1 MTTTMQRCLLVATLV
16 AFAAAD
22 LGAISQQTVTI
33 TNSTTGSLTIYIGFN
48 GASLGPYSQGDFPFC
63 TFPAGGN
70 QYACSFTLGS
80 GKSQPIS
87 LTKGNFNVAISA
99 NILVWSA
106 CGGGTGLTMAEL
118 NLNTPQNQDWYDVS
132 LVNGFNYGVSIIPV
146 TGSAIT
152 VTSATGNSKNPGVYP
167 LGCDICTGP
176 SAPPTG
182 PGCPGKN
189 YPQEGHVNTQPP
201 CQFSQTSVASY
212 TVTFTNPT

>member
-1 MTTTMQRCLLVATLV
+1 MTTTMQKCLLVATLV

-22 LGAISQQTVTI
+22 LGAITQQTVTI
-33 TNSTTGSLTIYIGFN
+33 TNSTSASLTIFIGFN
-48 GASLGPYSQGDFPFC
+48 GASLGPYSQSDFPFC
-63 TFPAGGN
+63 TFPAQGN
-70 QYACSFTLGS
+70 PYACSFTLAS
-80 GKSQPIS
+80 GKSQPIP

-118 NLNTPQNQDWYDVS
+118 NLNTQGNDWYDVS
-132 LVNGFNYGVSIIPV
+132 LVNGFNYGVSVQPSS
-146 TGSAIT
+146 GNAIT
-152 VTSATGNSKNPGVYP
+152 VTSATGNAKNPGVYP

-176 SAPPTG
+176 SNPPTG
-182 PGCPGKN
+182 SGCPGKN

-201 CQFSQTSVASY
+201 CQFNQPSVASY